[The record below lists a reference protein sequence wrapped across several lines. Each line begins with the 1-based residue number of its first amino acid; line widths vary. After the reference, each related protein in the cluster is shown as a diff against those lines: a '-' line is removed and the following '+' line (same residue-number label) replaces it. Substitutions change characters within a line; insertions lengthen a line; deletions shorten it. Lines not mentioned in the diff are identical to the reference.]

1 MNGTIKI
8 TTLGTSHGD
17 PTYERFNTSTLV
29 EIPGIGGF
37 LVDAGAPVL
46 GLLIRKRFPLENLK
60 AVFITHMHQDHF
72 GGIPDILKFW
82 VKRLPPDKILKFY
95 LPEPESMETIFA
107 FTELAHR
114 KIRRDMFDI
123 QGIDPQTPIRF
134 SGLEIEAVPTDHFSN
149 EKLRYPSYALTFS
162 AAGKKLLLTG
172 DLSRDFHDFP
182 KGIQADMVF
191 CELTHYALENHLQT
205 LAGEKFGK
213 LVFTHIGDQ
222 WHGKEAQA
230 RFRQLVS
237 ALPYPTVM
245 AHDGDAFEL

>member
-29 EIPGIGGF
+29 EIPGSGGF

-46 GLLIRKRFPLENLK
+46 GLLRRKNFPLEKLK
-60 AVFITHMHQDHF
+60 GIFITHMHQDHF
-72 GGIPDILKFW
+72 GGLPDILKFW
-82 VKRLPPDKILKFY
+82 VKRLSPDHCLKIY

-123 QGIDPQTPIRF
+123 HGIKPENPVCF
-134 SGLEIEAVPTDHFSN
+134 PGLEINAFPTDHFSN
-149 EKLRYPSYALTFS
+149 ESFHYPSFALTFS
-162 AAGKKLLLTG
+162 TMGKKLLLTG

-182 KGIQADMVF
+182 KGTQADIAF
-191 CELTHYALENHLQT
+191 CELTHYALENHLPT
-205 LAGEKFGK
+205 LAAEKFGK

-222 WHGKEAQA
+222 WHGKEAEA
-230 RFRQLVS
+230 RFQQLVS
-237 ALPYPTVM
+237 CLPYPAVI
-245 AHDGDAFEL
+245 ARDGDEFEL